1 MDAITKKQKAI
12 EYYKTIFPKRIMDGI
27 TMDVDE
33 NGEFF
38 PDYYWLLNNIVLF
51 HKICRSVCEPAVEF
65 KLGWFFEFY
74 CDYLKEIIEKRNKY
88 LIINVSPGHGKCFG
102 KGTLIRMFD
111 GSKKAVENI
120 QEGDLIMGDDSTPR
134 KVLGTTRGQ
143 EEMFRITCK
152 DGSSFVCNGSHIL
165 VLEKTNYDTNR
176 KFVRRYTEKETKIS
190 VFDYIKQTDNF
201 KKRNKLK
208 KAKVF
213 YNERKV
219 TIDPYV
225 LGYWLGDGSSS
236 DNRISGHK
244 DDLKILEKYLKK
256 IGYNIGK
263 ISFKKTNQNAEQ
275 FGIIGPEKCY
285 IRRQLK
291 KYNLLNN
298 KHIPEDF
305 LINSEENR
313 LKLFAG
319 LLDSDGNANKYDN
332 SLEFANKNEVLIDN
346 VIELARSLGFY
357 VTKYKKIV
365 KQTTYYRLR
374 IVGDFKSIPCLYERK
389 TKVMGRMNRI
399 SPLLQYFKVESLGI
413 GDYYG
418 FELDG
423 NHKFLLDD
431 FTVSHNSSCLMSFVC
446 LYLGFYPH
454 TRFLIVSGTEKVRE
468 DYLKNIK
475 EILNSPYYQQLF
487 PQVKID
493 KNEKNNEDG
502 FFLEKFFY
510 KGEEEGG
517 GRVVVSSILANK
529 TGSNSDFSLFDDPVD
544 YDRYKTEGENY
555 LVKVNGIVGGTIT
568 RDRGLLGNEAPFLLC
583 MQRIAANDPTG
594 HLLGMS
600 SSKKWKHIKVPA
612 KVINGKDLYFNN
624 KTQQESLGKYFVS
637 PYRKWFVPNGQFVF
651 PEKFNESR
659 FEFLRDMI
667 NNDIDFQWQ
676 MFQECESSDNKIFLI
691 NCLNHY
697 KNEDLANVD
706 FQARVLSIDS
716 SNGGN
721 DYQSMQLWG
730 FTTFDNPIS
739 KRKEIKSYLLECY
752 LSQKKTPLFVQD
764 AIDWYIE
771 YQPDYIIIEEKSSGF
786 EVINE
791 FEIMIYGGLL
801 DKKDPR
807 KNKKVICF
815 NPKLSKEDRA
825 RSCSTEINNSRTF
838 FPEDYKKITIL
849 DKKQVYV
856 IKEIERELDVFPS
869 KNDRVHDDAVDALSQ
884 AINWART
891 YFNKNKERRVNIS
904 YV

>member
-88 LIINVSPGHGKCFG
+88 LIINVSPGHGK
-102 KGTLIRMFD
+102 
-111 GSKKAVENI
+111 
-120 QEGDLIMGDDSTPR
+120 
-134 KVLGTTRGQ
+134 
-143 EEMFRITCK
+143 
-152 DGSSFVCNGSHIL
+152 
-165 VLEKTNYDTNR
+165 
-176 KFVRRYTEKETKIS
+176 
-190 VFDYIKQTDNF
+190 
-201 KKRNKLK
+201 
-208 KAKVF
+208 
-213 YNERKV
+213 
-219 TIDPYV
+219 
-225 LGYWLGDGSSS
+225 
-236 DNRISGHK
+236 
-244 DDLKILEKYLKK
+244 
-256 IGYNIGK
+256 
-263 ISFKKTNQNAEQ
+263 
-275 FGIIGPEKCY
+275 
-285 IRRQLK
+285 
-291 KYNLLNN
+291 
-298 KHIPEDF
+298 
-305 LINSEENR
+305 
-313 LKLFAG
+313 
-319 LLDSDGNANKYDN
+319 
-332 SLEFANKNEVLIDN
+332 
-346 VIELARSLGFY
+346 
-357 VTKYKKIV
+357 
-365 KQTTYYRLR
+365 
-374 IVGDFKSIPCLYERK
+374 
-389 TKVMGRMNRI
+389 
-399 SPLLQYFKVESLGI
+399 
-413 GDYYG
+413 
-418 FELDG
+418 
-423 NHKFLLDD
+423 
-431 FTVSHNSSCLMSFVC
+431 SSCLMSFVC

-612 KVINGKDLYFNN
+612 KVINGNDLYFNN

-697 KNEDLANVD
+697 KNEDLANVN

-771 YQPDYIIIEEKSSGF
+771 YQPDYVIIEEKSSGF